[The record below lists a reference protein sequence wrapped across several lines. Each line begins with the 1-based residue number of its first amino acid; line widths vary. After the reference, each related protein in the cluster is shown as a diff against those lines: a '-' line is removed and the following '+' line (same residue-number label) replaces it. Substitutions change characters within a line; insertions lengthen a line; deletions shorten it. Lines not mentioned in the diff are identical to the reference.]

1 MTLFEYL
8 AKIIWR
14 SKTMS
19 EIPMQCKECRFLEQ
33 CFALCCLKEKPCR
46 VREATNEVADEIQ
59 EEIRK
64 E

>member
-1 MTLFEYL
+1 MN
-8 AKIIWR
+8 
-14 SKTMS
+14 
-19 EIPMQCKECRFLEQ
+19 EIPMQCKECRYLEQ

-46 VREATNEVADEIQ
+46 VREATTEVADEIQ